1 MFCGNCGK
9 KLIDGSLFCM
19 ECGTPVPVGRFPKKP
34 PVQQNTADPAELD
47 RSDAPYGA
55 LGEADLFGTNSFSE
69 EAVSAVSGAINAFG
83 AEGFQVPTIEAVDLS
98 TGRVRQKAP
107 KKGDEM
113 RVENF
118 SMSDGAENVEITDNI
133 PVIDGCS
140 MEENAELDVILDP
153 YRFLGGSMDDVSLEN
168 EQTMPE
174 QPKAAAA
181 EPVTVEPVTFAGMS
195 DNFAA
200 LAAEP
205 DIQPSVYDEPVVKAV
220 EEQEPVAEKEVEEP
234 VAEQAVEEPVAEQA
248 IEEPVAEQEVEEP
261 VAEQEVEE
269 PVAEQEV
276 EEPVAEQAVEEP
288 VAEQEVEEPVA
299 EQAVEEP
306 VAEQEVE
313 EPVAEQ
319 AVEEPV
325 AEQEVEEPVA
335 EQEVEEPVAEQAI
348 EEPVAEQAVEEPV
361 AEQAIEE
368 PVAEQGEVYS
378 QGVVYMDAGEQVRRR
393 I

>member
-34 PVQQNTADPAELD
+34 PVQQNPANPAA
-47 RSDAPYGA
+47 SDSGSAPYGVS
-55 LGEADLFGTNSFSE
+55 GEVDLFGTNSFSE

-83 AEGFQVPTIEAVDLS
+83 AEGFQVPTIEAVDLA

-153 YRFLGGSMDDVSLEN
+153 YSFLGGSMDEVPLDSKQS
-168 EQTMPE
+168 EQQT
-174 QPKAAAA
+174 QPKAATA
-181 EPVTVEPVTFAGMS
+181 EPVTVEPVTFAGMA

-205 DIQPSVYDEPVVKAV
+205 DIQPTVYEEPIVEQAV
-220 EEQEPVAEKEVEEP
+220 EEPI
-234 VAEQAVEEPVAEQA
+234 AEQAIEEPIAEQVVEEPVAEQA
-248 IEEPVAEQEVEEP
+248 IEEPIVEQVVEEP
-261 VAEQEVEE
+261 IAEQAVEE
-269 PVAEQEV
+269 PA
-276 EEPVAEQAVEEP
+276 AEQAVEEP
-288 VAEQEVEEPVA
+288 VVEETPVISQPTEQPVEATAPPVTPVQPVAPVQPVQPAEPVRQEEPVQTV
-299 EQAVEEP
+299 EQPPVPQKKGVPVGLFAAAVI
-306 VAEQEVE
+306 ALII
-313 EPVAEQ
+313 
-319 AVEEPV
+319 
-325 AEQEVEEPVA
+325 
-335 EQEVEEPVAEQAI
+335 AI
-348 EEPVAEQAVEEPV
+348 IV
-361 AEQAIEE
+361 IIIM
-368 PVAEQGEVYS
+368 G
-378 QGVVYMDAGEQVRRR
+378 
-393 I
+393 INK